1 MSEPGHFLTRLRS
14 GEDRIGAEERR
25 EEWRRSAKS
34 GEEARER
41 RRDAR
46 SGEERRGAEKRREEQ
61 KGEGRNGEESRF
73 FRTADAMGEGATHA
87 RKGSRPFWLV
97 AVICR

>member
-1 MSEPGHFLTRLRS
+1 MSEPGHFLTRLKS
-14 GEDRIGAEERR
+14 GEDRIGVEERR
-25 EEWRRSAKS
+25 EEWRRARRA
-34 GEEARER
+34 EERRGER
-41 RRDAR
+41 RRDAE